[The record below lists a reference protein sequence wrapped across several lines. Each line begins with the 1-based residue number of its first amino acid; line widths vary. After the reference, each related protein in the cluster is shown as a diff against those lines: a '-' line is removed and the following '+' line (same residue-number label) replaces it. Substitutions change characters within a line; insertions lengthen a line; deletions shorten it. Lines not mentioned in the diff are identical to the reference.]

1 MSTVSLILLGL
12 VLTVLCLIVLF
23 FIWDYHKEQQWRKR
37 NPDEWI
43 RLEGIKRGFYKK
55 NKWDQ
60 E

>member
-23 FIWDYHKEQQWRKR
+23 FIWDYHKELEWRKR

>member
-1 MSTVSLILLGL
+1 MDIAFNVILGTGL
-12 VLTVLCLIVLF
+12 FVFLSIVLF
-23 FIWDYHKEQQWRKR
+23 FIWDNYKEREWRKR

>member
-1 MSTVSLILLGL
+1 MDIAFNVILGTGL
-12 VLTVLCLIVLF
+12 FVFLSIVLF

>member
-1 MSTVSLILLGL
+1 MDIAFNVILGTGL
-12 VLTVLCLIVLF
+12 FVFLSIVLF

-55 NKWDQ
+55 NKWDH

>member
-23 FIWDYHKEQQWRKR
+23 FIWDYHKEREWRKR